1 MIMKPYLIPCDGRS
15 LFSGIIY
22 STACLPPPVFHIAA
36 YVGHPVERLFFWR
49 KKRQTETSWL
59 RRLVIGLVLKFSSS
73 GLVDRTQCD
82 IAIQWMY

>member
-22 STACLPPPVFHIAA
+22 STACLPPPVFHIAG

-49 KKRQTETSWL
+49 KKQQTETSWL

-73 GLVDRTQCD
+73 DLVDRTQCD